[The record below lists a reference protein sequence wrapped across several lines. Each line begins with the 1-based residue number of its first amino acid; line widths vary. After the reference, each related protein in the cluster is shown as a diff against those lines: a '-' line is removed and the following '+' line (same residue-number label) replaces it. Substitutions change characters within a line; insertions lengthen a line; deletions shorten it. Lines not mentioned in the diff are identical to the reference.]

1 MKILDR
7 HIRIALLGM
16 CLIVAL
22 ALTGISG
29 FVTLVEELDD
39 LGQGSYSLQLVA
51 LVSLLKLPQLL
62 YEMFPLIVLLGTIL
76 GLGGLAAAGELVVM
90 QAAGISVYRLAWS
103 AAKAGLAL
111 GVLALLLGEFLV
123 PWCKQ
128 NAEDIASAARFGE
141 AHGGHRAVWL
151 RQGDQY
157 IRIAQLD
164 GDRSLRD
171 VQVLQV
177 NRNDSRL
184 VKTMLMARADYQS
197 GVWQAQDLR
206 ASEVDYGQVRVR
218 SAEQGEWVV
227 DLEPEVLRLFL
238 LRADSLSLRG
248 LYQYIRYLNGNG
260 LDDTAPQFALWRKL
274 ALPLTVM
281 VMVLL
286 AVPFVLGP
294 LRDSG
299 AGQRLFIGVMIG
311 IGFYVL
317 NEVAGSLGQV
327 YHWPAPL
334 AALLPTAILA
344 VVAGWRLQRSAA
356 R

>member
-7 HIRIALLGM
+7 HIRLALLGM

-39 LGQGSYSLQLVA
+39 LGQGSYSLQMVA
-51 LVSLLKLPQLL
+51 LVTFLKLPELL
-62 YEMFPLIVLLGTIL
+62 YQMFPLVVLLGTIL

-90 QAAGISVYRLAWS
+90 QAAGVSVYRLAWS
-103 AAKAGLAL
+103 AGKAGLAL
-111 GVLALLLGEFLV
+111 GFLALLLGEFVV
-123 PWCKQ
+123 PFCKQ
-128 NAEDIASAARFGE
+128 TAEQLESQARFGK
-141 AHGGHRAVWL
+141 ASSGDRAVWL
-151 RQGDQY
+151 RQGEQY
-157 IRIAQLD
+157 IRV
-164 GDRSLRD
+164 GTVESENSLST

-177 NRNDSRL
+177 NKNDSRL
-184 VKTMLMARADYQS
+184 VTTMAMQRAQYDS
-197 GVWQAQDLR
+197 GVWTGSKLQVSDI
-206 ASEVDYGQVRVR
+206 DYGRVRVYER
-218 SAEQGEWVV
+218 QQAEWLV
-227 DLEPEVLRLFL
+227 DLEPDVLKLFL
-238 LRADSLSLRG
+238 LRADSLSVRG
-248 LYQYIRYLNGNG
+248 LYKYIQYLGSNG
-260 LDDTAPQFALWRKL
+260 LDDTSPQFALWRKL

-281 VMVLL
+281 VMVFL

-311 IGFYVL
+311 IGFYVV

-334 AALLPTAILA
+334 AALLPTAILSL
-344 VVAGWRLQRSAA
+344 VAIWRLRQTAA